1 MQPDLPF
8 DIDQLGLYA
17 SKNLLVILKLKIYSS
32 VVWIPNKFSS
42 FLRNSEYLLLISN
55 SVRDLV
61 CQQLQ
66 HLWNSIEIR
75 IVEISLLHSRWK
87 IRKTFTFKL
96 YVLGKKKSSEFEALR
111 IYWYSWLTSL
121 ICLGSKLVLESNNIL
136 ALLMVRRNLLGKCS
150 LSSLH
155 INLAYQSHITNQIY

>member
-1 MQPDLPF
+1 MKYSYNPTQSISNCEYAEWRLKEVQKEDYLINITAEEMQTYLPF
-8 DIDQLGLYA
+8 NIDRLSLYV
-17 SKNLLVILKLKIYSS
+17 SKNLLARLKLKIYSP

-42 FLRNSEYLLLISN
+42 FLRNSEYSLLISN

-66 HLWNSIEIR
+66 HLWNSIEIL

-96 YVLGKKKSSEFEALR
+96 YVLGKKKSSELEALR
-111 IYWYSWLTSL
+111 IYWYS
-121 ICLGSKLVLESNNIL
+121 
-136 ALLMVRRNLLGKCS
+136 
-150 LSSLH
+150 
-155 INLAYQSHITNQIY
+155 